1 MQLSLRLGASRCDV
15 YPNQQTVFQNSNR
28 SMQDFSH
35 IRNIQVA
42 FDDLIIAAGD
52 GTQHNETSR
61 VVAWLTVYDFLL
73 DFKRY

>member
-1 MQLSLRLGASRCDV
+1 
-15 YPNQQTVFQNSNR
+15 
-28 SMQDFSH
+28 MQDFSH